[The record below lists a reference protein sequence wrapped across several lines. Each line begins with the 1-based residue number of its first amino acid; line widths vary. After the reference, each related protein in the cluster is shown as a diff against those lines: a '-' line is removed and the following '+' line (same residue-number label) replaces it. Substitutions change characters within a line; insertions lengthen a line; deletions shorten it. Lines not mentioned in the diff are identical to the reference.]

1 MEIQQQ
7 TLKQPLDQR
16 RNQKGHQKI
25 APDIQKEK
33 IKTPK
38 LTGCSKSSTKRKLCS
53 DKLVH
58 YKRRR
63 MSKKQPDLQHT
74 ALEKEKM
81 KPKVSRRMEVTKKRE
96 GKNEREYERSI
107 KVRVDFLEKN
117 KIDKPLDRISR
128 KKKRDDSNKVNQK

>member
-1 MEIQQQ
+1 MEVQQQ

-16 RNQKGHQKI
+16 RNQKGNQKI
-25 APDIQKEK
+25 AQDIQKEK
-33 IKTPK
+33 IKTPN
-38 LTGCSKSSTKRKLCS
+38 LIGCSKSSTKRKVCS

-81 KPKVSRRMEVTKKRE
+81 KPKVSRRMKVTKRRA
-96 GKNEREYERSI
+96 GKSERQYEILI
-107 KVRVDFLEKN
+107 KVRVDFL
-117 KIDKPLDRISR
+117 
-128 KKKRDDSNKVNQK
+128 KK